1 MFPRYLINLNSRL
14 DRYHHENAGLIFIF
28 QIGNCTMNKKTSM
41 LFTIAAV
48 AVMGATL
55 FGSTYTQTQISGQG
69 LDVSKLDANVLEQ
82 IHQMGG
88 LQLVMPQ
95 AFAETDCGALADTGR
110 TVVEFNLTGE
120 SVELP
125 IMGGKTYNAMTF
137 NGQVPGPTLRVTQ
150 GDVVQMTLSIPADE
164 VTGHGNDMHAS
175 QMSATYF
182 DSVNPGETS
191 EYCYIAESAGVFKY
205 HCSGVHLAGMDQHVL
220 SGMYGIAIVDPANG
234 YKKLMVEKTSGSGEL
249 DRVFYDADA
258 LEFTLQYNQLY
269 LTADG
274 NYDATAMFGHQNT
287 ATVVNGMQFGYVPNM
302 AHNLLVNGDTN
313 KNIFVAQPW
322 NGLEHE
328 QYQSQLLFVENDQH
342 VRLFIE
348 NQGNEPVFFHIV
360 GEILDRVVQGNRVQS
375 AATETWLLGGSQ
387 NMIVDLVFDEPGVYA
402 AVNHDYAA
410 IYTGA
415 ATIFVAGDPFGLNP
429 VLVGAE
435 IIPAPVA
442 SYAYVL
448 GNPSD
453 AVPPTGVN
461 SIAHPAIN
469 IHGLYTDEVASEMKD
484 NGVIPLWEVIP
495 VVAGILTGQ

>member
-1 MFPRYLINLNSRL
+1 
-14 DRYHHENAGLIFIF
+14 
-28 QIGNCTMNKKTSM
+28 MNKRISM

-55 FGSTYTQTQISGQG
+55 FGSTYTQTQIGGQS
-69 LDVSKLDANVLEQ
+69 LDINKMDADVIEQ

-95 AFAETDCGALADTGR
+95 AFAETDCGVLSQTGR
-110 TVVEFNLTGE
+110 NVVEFNLTGE

-137 NGQVPGPTLRVTQ
+137 SGQVPGPTLRVTQ
-150 GDVVQMTLSIPADE
+150 GDVVKMTLEIPSDE

-175 QMSATYF
+175 QMSAGNF
-182 DSVNPGETS
+182 ESVNPGETS
-191 EYCYIAESAGVFKY
+191 MYCYIAESAGVFKY
-205 HCSGVHLAGMDQHVL
+205 HCSGVKLIGMDQHVL
-220 SGMYGIAIVDPANG
+220 SGMYGIAIVDPING
-234 YKKLMVEKTSGSGEL
+234 YKKLMVEKTSVNNGEVSL
-249 DRVFYDADA
+249 DRQFYDADA
-258 LEFTLQYNQLY
+258 LEFQLQYNQLY
-269 LTADG
+269 LNDDG
-274 NYDATAMFGHQNT
+274 NYDATAMFAHQNT

-302 AHNLLVNGDTN
+302 AHNLLVNGDVN

-322 NGLEHE
+322 NGLEHK

-348 NQGNEPVFFHIV
+348 NHGNEPLFFHIV
-360 GEILDRVVQGNRVQS
+360 GEILDRVTQGNRVQS

-387 NMIVDLVFDEPGVYA
+387 NMIVDLVFDEPGAYA

-415 ATIFVAGDPFGLNP
+415 ATVFVAGDPFGLNP
-429 VLVGAE
+429 VLVEKGV
-435 IIPAPVA
+435 IPAPVA
-442 SYAYVL
+442 SYAYAL

-453 AVPPTGVN
+453 AVPPMGMN
-461 SIAHPAIN
+461 SIAHPAQN
-469 IHGLYTDEVASEMKD
+469 IHGLMTDEVASEMQASGD
-484 NGVIPLWEVIP
+484 YVALWEVIP
-495 VVAGILTGQ
+495 VVAEILTS

>member
-1 MFPRYLINLNSRL
+1 
-14 DRYHHENAGLIFIF
+14 
-28 QIGNCTMNKKTSM
+28 MNKRVSM
-41 LFTIAAV
+41 LFTIAAI
-48 AVMGATL
+48 AVMSGAL
-55 FGSTYTQTQISGQG
+55 FGSTTTQNLMTGPSTE
-69 LDVSKLDANVLEQ
+69 VSKMDADILDK

-88 LQLVMPQ
+88 LKLVMPE
-95 AFAETDCGALADTGR
+95 AFAETDCGALEQSGR
-110 TVVEFNLTGE
+110 NVVEFNLTGE

-137 NGQVPGPTLRVTQ
+137 NQMVPGPTLRVTQ
-150 GDVVQMTLSIPADE
+150 GDVVKMTLVIPDHE

-175 QMSATYF
+175 QMSASNF
-182 DSVNPGETS
+182 ESVNPGETS
-191 EYCYIAESAGVFKY
+191 QYCYIAEAAGIYKY
-205 HCSGVHLAGMDQHVL
+205 HCSGVKLIGMDQHVL
-220 SGMYGIAIVDPANG
+220 SGMYGIAIVDPIDG
-234 YKKLMVEKTSGSGEL
+234 YKKLMVEKTAVSNGQVSL
-249 DRVFYDADA
+249 DRQFYDADA
-258 LEFTLQYNQLY
+258 LEFQLQYNQLY
-269 LTADG
+269 LTPEG
-274 NYDATAMFGHQNT
+274 NYDAGAMFQHHNT

-322 NGLEHE
+322 NGIELE

-360 GEILDRVVQGNRVQS
+360 GEILDRVTQGNRVQS

-387 NMIVDLVFDEPGVYA
+387 GMIVDLVFDEPGAYA

-415 ATIFVAGDPFGLNP
+415 ATVFVAGDPFGLNP
-429 VLVGAE
+429 VLVEKGILE
-435 IIPAPVA
+435 EPVP
-442 SYAYVL
+442 SYAYAL

-453 AVPPTGVN
+453 AVPPMGMN

-469 IHGLYTDEVASEMKD
+469 IHGLYTDEVASEMQESGD
-484 NGVIPLWEVIP
+484 YVALWEVIP
-495 VVAGILTGQ
+495 VVAEILTS

>member
-1 MFPRYLINLNSRL
+1 
-14 DRYHHENAGLIFIF
+14 
-28 QIGNCTMNKKTSM
+28 MNKRVSM

-55 FGSTYTQTQISGQG
+55 FGSTYTQTQISGQS
-69 LDVSKLDANVLEQ
+69 LDVSKMDVDVIEQ

-95 AFAETDCGALADTGR
+95 AFAETDCGALESSGR

-137 NGQVPGPTLRVTQ
+137 SGQVPGPTLRVTQ
-150 GDVVQMTLSIPADE
+150 GDVVKMTLTIPDDE

-175 QMSATYF
+175 QISASAF
-182 DSVNPGETS
+182 ESVNPGETS
-191 EYCYIAESAGVFKY
+191 QYCYIAEAAGIFKY
-205 HCSGVHLAGMDQHVL
+205 HCSGVKLIGMDQHVL

-249 DRVFYDADA
+249 DRKFYDADA
-258 LEFTLQYNQLY
+258 LEFQLQYNQLY
-269 LTADG
+269 LTPEG
-274 NYDATAMFGHQNT
+274 NYDAGAMFMHQNT

-302 AHNLLVNGDTN
+302 AHNLLVNGDVK

-322 NGLEHE
+322 NGIEHK

-342 VRLFIE
+342 VRLFVE
-348 NQGNEPVFFHIV
+348 NHGNEPVFFHIV
-360 GEILDRVVQGNRVQS
+360 GEILDRVTQGNRVQS
-375 AATETWLLGGSQ
+375 AATETWLVGGSQ
-387 NMIVDLVFDEPGVYA
+387 GMIVDLVFDEPGAYA

-415 ATIFVAGDPFGLNP
+415 ATVFVAGDPFGLNP
-429 VLVGAE
+429 VLVEKGV
-435 IIPAPVA
+435 IPEPVA
-442 SYAYVL
+442 SYAYAL

-453 AVPPTGVN
+453 AVPPMGAN
-461 SIAHPAIN
+461 SLDHPALN
-469 IHGLYTDEVASEMKD
+469 IHGLYTDEVASEMQASGD
-484 NGVIPLWEVIP
+484 YVALWEVIP
-495 VVAGILTGQ
+495 VVAEILTS